1 LLSLAGLAPAL
12 LLAALVL
19 GAPSA
24 PAASA
29 ATGAVPPPAAAAAP
43 AAALPAVPAVP
54 ALKEFTLVAREV
66 DWEIFPGTVV
76 RASTYGGTMPGPE
89 IRAVEGDTIRVT
101 PRGRKTLTRIPV
113 G

>member
-1 LLSLAGLAPAL
+1 MTRGLLLSLAGLAPAL

-19 GAPSA
+19 GAPS
-24 PAASA
+24 
-29 ATGAVPPPAAAAAP
+29 AP